1 MGDQNVT
8 FIAGML
14 TVCVQNYKAL
24 LPRPGQCK
32 PTWRGGGLP
41 LRGHCQED
49 GWELPAGQGAL
60 NRKRGK
66 LRAMCTLPSNSYSGK
81 PLFLLEVGVGM
92 GEKGEEKPGI

>member
-1 MGDQNVT
+1 MGDQNVA

-14 TVCVQNYKAL
+14 TVCIQNYKAL
-24 LPRPGQCK
+24 LSRSGQHK
-32 PTWRGGGLP
+32 PTWRGGNYLCV
-41 LRGHCQED
+41 GHCQED

-66 LRAMCTLPSNSYSGK
+66 PRAMSALPSNSYSDK
-81 PLFLLEVGVGM
+81 PLLLLEVGVGM